1 MKSRSKVLRD
11 KPHAAAWM
19 KQNPRASRNI
29 KRIVQ
34 AMSERYLGSHRG
46 YIDRSTD
53 EVEYRFG
60 RAADDLVME
69 GAKLIG
75 RKRHTTVRFHLY
87 GPYAQGSHKS
97 RTIKNRLGY
106 PHHVLDIVISPDDAL
121 TALNDV
127 IGSFRTFGGEAA
139 RLSPEA
145 NRLATQA
152 VIAALT
158 DTDADFDPGSVE
170 DARQRALRAVAVRRG
185 QAAFRKRLVGRYD
198 GKCAISGCRVDQVL
212 EAAHITPYFGAATN
226 HVHNGLLLR
235 ADLHTLWDRG
245 LLAINPDSGKVWV
258 EKEARIEEY
267 KTLHGRKLSGGW
279 VKQCGPALLE
289 HWETFV
295 EGSAKAG

>member
-1 MKSRSKVLRD
+1 MKSRSKVLRN

-19 KQNPRASRNI
+19 KQNPSASRNI

-34 AMSERYLGSHRG
+34 AMAERYLGSHQG

-87 GPYAQGSHKS
+87 GPYAHGAYKS

-106 PHHVLDIVISPDDAL
+106 PHHVLDIVVEPYDAL

-139 RLSPEA
+139 RASPEA

-152 VIAALT
+152 VIAGVT

-170 DARQRALRAVAVRRG
+170 EARQRALRALAVRRG
-185 QAAFRKRLVGRYD
+185 QSAFRKRLVVRFD
-198 GKCAISGCRVDQVL
+198 GKCAISGCKVDQVL
-212 EAAHITPYFGAATN
+212 EAAHITPYRGTATN
-226 HVHNGLLLR
+226 HVQNGLLLR

-245 LLAINPDSGKVWV
+245 LLAIEPESGEVWV
-258 EKEARIEEY
+258 GKDARLDEY
-267 KTLHGRKLSGGW
+267 KKLHGRKLGGGW
-279 VKQCGPALLE
+279 VRQCAPALAE
-289 HWETFV
+289 HWRTFV
-295 EGSAKAG
+295 QGSAKS